1 MSRIKYTTEQAQAFA
16 KKLREMPPVEKKQD
30 LSKQALVR
38 LLAKEI
44 TALQRRGYTLEQI
57 SESLRGEGLSI
68 TTPTLKSYLQRA
80 KPAKKAPAKKAPVIK
95 EPPPQITAPAEDR
108 TSAKSALEDFD
119 FPDKI

>member
-1 MSRIKYTTEQAQAFA
+1 MSRIKYTTEQAQAIA
-16 KKLREMPPVEKKQD
+16 SKLREMPPVEKKQD

-80 KPAKKAPAKKAPVIK
+80 KPAKKAPAKKAPVIQ
-95 EPPPQITAPAEDR
+95 EPPPQKTAPTEDR
-108 TSAKSALEDFD
+108 TSGKPTLEDFEFTGD
-119 FPDKI
+119 I